1 LLYARDRRIGPAA
14 DFAAPRRL
22 SAPGML
28 YRRIAHIQ
36 PNAGDLK
43 VDIKVNIKVN
53 KLVAVLA
60 MACAMTASAAAS
72 AADKIVVGASPTP
85 HAEILENIKPM
96 LAKEGVDLQIVVFTD
111 YVQPNLQLAEKRI
124 DANFFQ
130 HKPFMDEFNRSRGTN
145 IVAVKDIFI
154 APFGAYS
161 SKIHDIKQLRNGAV
175 VAIPNDAV
183 NGGRALQLLDQA
195 GVLKLKD
202 PKNTK
207 STVKDIADNP
217 KHITIKQLEAPML
230 PRVLP
235 EVDVAVINTTFAL
248 EAKLNP
254 MKDSLFL
261 EGGQSA
267 YANLLAA
274 RPDDKDTPAMQ
285 KLVDALRSPQAAQF
299 MRDRFKGSIVPV
311 F

>member
-1 LLYARDRRIGPAA
+1 
-14 DFAAPRRL
+14 
-22 SAPGML
+22 M
-28 YRRIAHIQ
+28 
-36 PNAGDLK
+36 
-43 VDIKVNIKVN
+43 N
-53 KLVAVLA
+53 KLIAVLA
-60 MACAMTASAAAS
+60 VACAAALQPAAH

-111 YVQPNLQLAEKRI
+111 YIQPNMQLAQKRI

-130 HKPFMDEFNRSRGTN
+130 HKPFMDEFNRSRGTD
-145 IVAVKDIFI
+145 IVAVSDIFV

-161 SKIHDIKQLRNGAV
+161 SKIKDIKQLKDGAV

-195 GVLKLKD
+195 GIVQLTD
-202 PKNTK
+202 PRNTK
-207 STVKDIADNP
+207 STVKDIKANP
-217 KHITIKQLEAPML
+217 RHITIKQLEAPML

-235 EVDVAVINTTFAL
+235 EVDLAVINTTFAL
-248 EAKLNP
+248 EAKLDP
-254 MKDSLFL
+254 TKDALFL
-261 EGGQSA
+261 EGGQSS

-274 RPDDKDTPAMQ
+274 RPDDKDTPAMK
-285 KLVDALRSPQAAQF
+285 KLVAALRSPQAAQF
-299 MRDRFKGSIVPV
+299 MRERFKGSIVPV

>member
-1 LLYARDRRIGPAA
+1 
-14 DFAAPRRL
+14 
-22 SAPGML
+22 
-28 YRRIAHIQ
+28 
-36 PNAGDLK
+36 
-43 VDIKVNIKVN
+43 VN
-53 KLVAVLA
+53 KLIAVLA
-60 MACAMTASAAAS
+60 VACAMTVPAAAM

-85 HAEILENIKPM
+85 HAEILEKIKPM
-96 LAKEGVDLQIVVFTD
+96 LAKEGVDLQVVVFTD

-145 IVAVKDIFI
+145 IVAVSDIFI

-161 SKIHDIKQLRNGAV
+161 SKIRDIKELKNGAV

-183 NGGRALQLLDQA
+183 NGGRALQLLAQA
-195 GVLKLKD
+195 GVLQLAD

-207 STVKDIADNP
+207 STVKDITGNP

-235 EVDVAVINTTFAL
+235 EVDLAVINTTFAL

-254 MKDSLFL
+254 MKDALFL

-274 RPDDKDTPAMQ
+274 RPDDKDTPAMH
-285 KLVDALRSPQAAQF
+285 KLVEALRSQEAAQF

>member
-1 LLYARDRRIGPAA
+1 
-14 DFAAPRRL
+14 
-22 SAPGML
+22 
-28 YRRIAHIQ
+28 
-36 PNAGDLK
+36 
-43 VDIKVNIKVN
+43 VN
-53 KLVAVLA
+53 KLIAVLA
-60 MACAMTASAAAS
+60 VACAMTVQTAG
-72 AADKIVVGASPTP
+72 AADKLVVGASPTP

-96 LAKEGVDLQIVVFTD
+96 LAKEGVDLEVRVFTD
-111 YVQPNLQLAEKRI
+111 YVQPNIQLSEKHI

-145 IVAVKDIFI
+145 IVAVSDIFV

-161 SKIHDIKQLRNGAV
+161 SKLKNINDMKDGAV
-175 VAIPNDAV
+175 IAIPNDAV

-195 GVLKLKD
+195 GVLKLAD

-207 STVKDIADNP
+207 STVKDIVANP
-217 KHITIKQLEAPML
+217 KHVVIKQLEAPML

-235 EVDVAVINTTFAL
+235 EVDLAIINTTFAL
-248 EAKLNP
+248 DAKLDPN
-254 MKDSLFL
+254 KDALFL

-274 RPDDKDTPAMQ
+274 RPDDKDTPAMH
-285 KLVDALRSPQAAQF
+285 KLVEALRSPQSAQF
-299 MRDRFKGSIVPV
+299 MRDKFKGSIVPV